1 MFRFFSEDLIVE
13 LCIVGGFLI
22 TATGLGILKIKNI
35 KTLDILPAILIPVIF
50 FIIKRF
56 I

>member
-1 MFRFFSEDLIVE
+1 
-13 LCIVGGFLI
+13 VGGFLI